1 MPFNKRRESSRKNF
15 ENSLIEFITWPKF
28 INSISEFSKFLLI
41 EFITWPKFFVTSKKQ
56 VEENQ
61 EENELKVHLAQK

>member
-1 MPFNKRRESSRKNF
+1 MPFNKRREISRKKF
-15 ENSLIEFITWPKF
+15 ENSLIEFITWPM
-28 INSISEFSKFLLI
+28 
-41 EFITWPKFFVTSKKQ
+41 FFVTSKKQ

>member
-15 ENSLIEFITWPKF
+15 ENS
-28 INSISEFSKFLLI
+28 LI